1 MDLDLRDN
9 VVLVTGGSDGLGLA
23 LCEAL
28 VAEGAAVAL
37 CGRNEERLARAETKL
52 LAAGGQVMARRCDV
66 TDLVQLEAMV
76 AAVHDRFGRLDG
88 LVNNAGQ
95 AAGSPVVDVTEEGWE
110 RDLDL
115 KLMAAVRLARLCC
128 PMLAAS
134 PGGSIVNVL
143 AIAGKAPGASSA
155 PTSIS
160 RAAGLAFTKAL
171 SRDVASS
178 GIRANAILIGL
189 VESGQWARLSEAAG
203 TPLEDL
209 YASLAMGAQIPLGRV
224 GRAAEFADL
233 ATFLLSPRSS
243 YITGVGINLDGGL
256 SPVT

>member
-1 MDLDLRDN
+1 
-9 VVLVTGGSDGLGLA
+9 
-23 LCEAL
+23 
-28 VAEGAAVAL
+28 
-37 CGRNEERLARAETKL
+37 
-52 LAAGGQVMARRCDV
+52 
-66 TDLVQLEAMV
+66 
-76 AAVHDRFGRLDG
+76 
-88 LVNNAGQ
+88 
-95 AAGSPVVDVTEEGWE
+95 
-110 RDLDL
+110 
-115 KLMAAVRLARLCC
+115 
-128 PMLAAS
+128 
-134 PGGSIVNVL
+134 VL